1 MRLDGV
7 ISRAGDAALDE
18 HLPSTRRAVGSI
30 PSTKKNEKPKTSREG
45 AGTAQLVKELKLHK
59 QEHLTL
65 DNQKPPVSG
74 HDSTHL

>member
-30 PSTKKNEKPKTSREG
+30 PSTKKNEKTKNQQGGGRDSSVSKRAETSQAG
-45 AGTAQLVKELKLHK
+45 APDFG
-59 QEHLTL
+59 
-65 DNQKPPVSG
+65 
-74 HDSTHL
+74 